1 MLPEFEPVME
11 QIGSKEPNVVLP
23 VSIVS
28 NYAVKRYGGNPDE
41 ALAVFMEDISGQMET
56 QQTTNV
62 PPSQPTETA
71 GLMTSPQNMET
82 V

>member
-1 MLPEFEPVME
+1 MMSPE
-11 QIGSKEPNVVLP
+11 INATA
-23 VSIVS
+23 
-28 NYAVKRYGGNPDE
+28 NN
-41 ALAVFMEDISGQMET
+41 QMET

>member
-1 MLPEFEPVME
+1 MATKKAG
-11 QIGSKEPNVVLP
+11 GSSRNVRDSEGRRL
-23 VSIVS
+23 
-28 NYAVKRYGGNPDE
+28 AVKRYGGNPDE
-41 ALAVFMEDISGQMET
+41 ALAVFMEDVSGQMET